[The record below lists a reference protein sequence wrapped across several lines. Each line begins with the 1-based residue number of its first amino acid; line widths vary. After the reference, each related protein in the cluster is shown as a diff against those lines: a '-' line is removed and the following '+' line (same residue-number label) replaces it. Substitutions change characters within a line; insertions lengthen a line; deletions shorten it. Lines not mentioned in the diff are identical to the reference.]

1 MVEAPMGRAAR
12 SAVSEAPPGTRRRS
26 RAARTTASQ
35 PASRTRSRGAKMSA
49 PRSATETKTGPSGGR
64 PIVSTVSAQTADAR
78 VWGVTPLGGRA
89 QIVWWARPSVAP
101 EGRTA
106 RQLWAKSGPRVG
118 QEPGAA
124 VVADPAGP
132 LERAMRREIEDRVV
146 VDHEDDRMPRRRGA
160 TLGDMRVHDG
170 RAGDRPTVEQPVPR
184 FGVGKRAELSRQ
196 ALVRGPGDR
205 RHDAHEPVGA
215 SCIAKIGRP
224 ELGLGPTTG
233 FIEHVCSLARP
244 SEAAK
249 SARDMRPLAHKR

>member
-1 MVEAPMGRAAR
+1 
-12 SAVSEAPPGTRRRS
+12 
-26 RAARTTASQ
+26 
-35 PASRTRSRGAKMSA
+35 MSA
-49 PRSATETKTGPSGGR
+49 PRSPTETKTGPSGGR

-132 LERAMRREIEDRVV
+132 LERAMRRDIEDRVV

-160 TLGDMRVHDG
+160 ALGDMRVHDG
-170 RAGDRPTVEQPVPR
+170 RAGDRPTVEEPVPR
-184 FGVGKRAELSRQ
+184 LGVGERAQLSRQ
-196 ALVRGPGDR
+196 ALVGGPGDR
-205 RHDAHEPVGA
+205 RHDAHETVGA
-215 SCIAKIGRP
+215 SGIPQVSRP
-224 ELGLGPTTG
+224 ELGLGPPTR
-233 FIEHVCSLARP
+233 FIEHVRSLARP
-244 SEAAK
+244 
-249 SARDMRPLAHKR
+249 RGPPNLRGI